1 MAVDAFFKAPPPP
14 SITFNNTPSIS
25 LPFHPVIILL
35 FSGGRE
41 QQEQKMEIIN
51 GLNVFLLLAL
61 SSLFFP
67 ANTVCVP
74 RNSAPFGSPVD
85 SLIAPQASPSQSSSP
100 QPSVSTSPSPPAQS
114 PTDSEDSALNSQESY
129 SGALSPSDME
139 FPFDSYSSSEKSEK
153 SEASEA
159 SSPQSPSSTPPTS
172 ASSSDDS
179 TVPTDLEEICDVT
192 SDPQLCTKSISSH
205 IDESEVNPTS
215 ALKTEIEES
224 IKEVR
229 KAVTKLKSLRKSASK
244 VEISCYDTCLE
255 TFDMAIY
262 DLQSGL
268 ESIETKDTG
277 TMESVLAAVMSD
289 LTTCD
294 DTFIEMGVDSPLD
307 NLSSKMSKY
316 ASNCLAISK
325 LLL

>member
-25 LPFHPVIILL
+25 LPFHPVIIFL

-41 QQEQKMEIIN
+41 QQEQKMELIN

-74 RNSAPFGSPVD
+74 RNSAPFGSLVD
-85 SLIAPQASPSQSSSP
+85 SFVAPQASPSQSSSP
-100 QPSVSTSPSPPAQS
+100 QPSISISPSPPAQS
-114 PTDSEDSALNSQESY
+114 PTDSEDSALNSQESD
-129 SGALSPSDME
+129 SDALSPSDME
-139 FPFDSYSSSEKSEK
+139 FPFDSYSSSEKSEA

-172 ASSSDDS
+172 ASSSSDS

-215 ALKTEIEES
+215 AL
-224 IKEVR
+224 
-229 KAVTKLKSLRKSASK
+229 
-244 VEISCYDTCLE
+244 E
-255 TFDMAIY
+255 TFDMAIF

-268 ESIETKDTG
+268 ESIDTKDTG